1 MEIIQNKIGLAFYIV
16 PQFYNILVADT
27 KYFILRED

>member
-16 PQFYNILVADT
+16 PQFYTILVTDT